1 MIGSFAA
8 SVLGIASHPAANDA
22 SAAGN
27 LAAGIIR
34 PERRL
39 KLVVEPLAPAF
50 NRLRQWVAVI
60 LRLIGK
66 HLRVN
71 MVCEK
76 KRFGQA
82 GHDGIQYIL
91 IVRGRREQN
100 VGDDEGVLAIITV
113 CRKLIDHFAERLIQI
128 QAVVNQRIG
137 IFVCLRQK
145 QAARKQTQ
153 RHHFGDCAEIV
164 PCAAGGGIPLIAGIQ
179 AQGDGNNA
187 GFNRRGRAI
196 GFIQRKGVCAELGF
210 GFDDDKIEM
219 VSMINPPFL
228 YVVKEKRV

>member
-39 KLVVEPLAPAF
+39 KLIVQPLAIAF
-50 NRLRQWVAVI
+50 NGLRQRVAVVF
-60 LRLIGK
+60 RLISK

-71 MVCEK
+71 MVREK
-76 KRFGQA
+76 ERFGQA

-113 CRKLIDHFAERLIQI
+113 YRKLIDHFAERLIQI
-128 QAVVNQRIG
+128 QAVVNQHVG
-137 IFVCLRQK
+137 IFVCLRQ
-145 QAARKQTQ
+145 QQEARKQTQ
-153 RHHFGDCAEIV
+153 RHHFGDYAEIV
-164 PCAAGGGIPLIAGIQ
+164 PCTTGGGIPLIAGIQ

>member
-1 MIGSFAA
+1 MIGSFSA

-39 KLVVEPLAPAF
+39 KLIVQPLAIAF
-50 NRLRQWVAVI
+50 NGLRQRVAVVF
-60 LRLIGK
+60 RLISK

-71 MVCEK
+71 MVREK

-82 GHDGIQYIL
+82 GHD
-91 IVRGRREQN
+91 GRREQN

-113 CRKLIDHFAERLIQI
+113 YRKLIDHFTERLIQI
-128 QAVVNQRIG
+128 QAVVNQHVG

-153 RHHFGDCAEIV
+153 RHHFGDYAEIV
-164 PCAAGGGIPLIAGIQ
+164 PCTTGGGIPLIAGIQ

-187 GFNRRGRAI
+187 GFTRRGRAI
-196 GFIQRKGVCAELGF
+196 GFIQHKGVCAELGF

>member
-39 KLVVEPLAPAF
+39 KLIVQPLAIAF
-50 NRLRQWVAVI
+50 NGLRQRVAVVF
-60 LRLIGK
+60 RLISK

-71 MVCEK
+71 MVREK
-76 KRFGQA
+76 ERFGQA

-128 QAVVNQRIG
+128 QAVVNQRVG

-153 RHHFGDCAEIV
+153 RHHFGDYAEIV
-164 PCAAGGGIPLIAGIQ
+164 PCTTGGGIPLIAGIQ

>member
-1 MIGSFAA
+1 MISSFAA

-39 KLVVEPLAPAF
+39 KLIVQPLAIAF
-50 NRLRQWVAVI
+50 NGLRQRVAVVF
-60 LRLIGK
+60 RLISK

-71 MVCEK
+71 MVREK
-76 KRFGQA
+76 ERFGQA

-113 CRKLIDHFAERLIQI
+113 YRKLIDHFAERLIQI
-128 QAVVNQRIG
+128 QAVVNQHVG
-137 IFVCLRQK
+137 IFVCLRQE

-153 RHHFGDCAEIV
+153 RHHFGAYAEIV
-164 PCAAGGGIPLIAGIQ
+164 PCTTGGGIPLIAGIQ
-179 AQGDGNNA
+179 AQGDGINA

>member
-34 PERRL
+34 PERRFEL
-39 KLVVEPLAPAF
+39 IVQPFAIAF
-50 NRLRQWVAVI
+50 NGLRQRVAVI

-71 MVCEK
+71 MVREK

-91 IVRGRREQN
+91 IVRGSRQSARR
-100 VGDDEGVLAIITV
+100 
-113 CRKLIDHFAERLIQI
+113 H
-128 QAVVNQRIG
+128 
-137 IFVCLRQK
+137 LRMPATEAGSPK
-145 QAARKQTQ
+145 ADPAA
-153 RHHFGDCAEIV
+153 
-164 PCAAGGGIPLIAGIQ
+164 
-179 AQGDGNNA
+179 
-187 GFNRRGRAI
+187 
-196 GFIQRKGVCAELGF
+196 
-210 GFDDDKIEM
+210 
-219 VSMINPPFL
+219 PF
-228 YVVKEKRV
+228 R